1 MRSRRRLD
9 LAFLHLNL
17 GPIRSAIRTPGD
29 AGTREAKAFTRLGS
43 SAAKIA
49 EAPPDVVKVDGF
61 ASADH
66 HSLDGVAE
74 LHEGSVD
81 GHVALNVVDEPPHG
95 EEPTPSM
102 LRSVGGVW
110 LTSEKAATMEP
121 DERRACGLLL
131 HPLAVLSV
139 VVLLGNDHLL
149 KAAAPGLL
157 TGKLSDVAGLVV
169 FPLLLAEVAAVIAR
183 RMLRRPIEARAL
195 VLAAVLIT
203 AAGFSAVKTS
213 NVAADLWAGG
223 LGALQWLV
231 GFGFA
236 RGGPPPSTVVAVDP
250 TDLVALP
257 ALLVAV
263 LIARKRRQPRPG
275 RAVEAGSP
283 MPRRWLRTNRFAG
296 VAMALITALSSIAT
310 QPSTNHVASSIEEHF
325 QLDAS
330 FVVVRHVAWTVTNV
344 ATDPFRALALTATI
358 GRAPS
363 TDDMCQ
369 GATLPGVEVRVVP
382 DNPDLA
388 TPVQKPG
395 GCEPAG
401 IDLTETCA
409 TGCIGGAT
417 VLVEFEYHKDFAAKQ
432 TDAFISLSGGVYGN
446 SGGTLELVADP
457 RPGEDSP
464 PAVETTGLL
473 AYPFDVGPRNPS
485 AELHAVLRVPA
496 GALQKPL
503 DGLHG
508 RIRVLFWSV
517 DVKSG
522 FGTVQTLTL
531 GALEPYRPDS
541 VMGSAQVEIDWLRQ
555 CTAGEDCEIP
565 LTLHV
570 ETPRSGP
577 NAPSPDP
584 QTRQD
589 FWRWGLEASLIAL
602 DGRTLPPDSLRI
614 DGPSDPIKPS

>member
-1 MRSRRRLD
+1 MRSSRGLD
-9 LAFLHLNL
+9 LGFLYLNL
-17 GPIRSAIRTPGD
+17 GPIRSSVRTPRD
-29 AGTREAKAFTRLGS
+29 AGTREARAFTRLGS

-49 EAPPDVVKVDGF
+49 EAPPDVVNVDGF
-61 ASADH
+61 ASTDH
-66 HSLDGVAE
+66 HSLDGVAK
-74 LHEGSVD
+74 LHEGSVE

-95 EEPTPSM
+95 EEPTPVDAPIRGRG
-102 LRSVGGVW
+102 L
-110 LTSEKAATMEP
+110 EP
-121 DERRACGLLL
+121 DEPRAGGLLL
-131 HPLAVLSV
+131 HPLTVLSV

-157 TGKLSDVAGLVV
+157 TGKLSDIAGLVV
-169 FPLLLAEVAAVIAR
+169 FPLLLAEVAGFIAR
-183 RMLRRPIEARAL
+183 RMLGRPIEARIL
-195 VLAAVLIT
+195 VPATVLIT

-250 TDLVALP
+250 TDLAALP
-257 ALLVAV
+257 VLLAAL
-263 LIARKRRQPRPG
+263 LIARKRRQPDPG
-275 RAVEAGSP
+275 RAVEGGSR
-283 MPRRWLRTNRFAG
+283 MPRRWLWTDRFAG

-330 FVVVRHVAWTVTNV
+330 FVVVRHVGWTVTQV
-344 ATDPFRALALTATI
+344 ASDPYRELALTATV

-363 TDDMCQ
+363 TDNLCQ
-369 GATLPGVEVRVVP
+369 GATVPGVEVRVVP

-388 TPVQKPG
+388 PPVQKRR
-395 GCEPAG
+395 GCEPVG
-401 IDLTETCA
+401 IDLADTCA
-409 TGCIGGAT
+409 SGCTGGAT
-417 VLVEFEYHKDFAAKQ
+417 IIVEFEYHEDFAAKE
-432 TDAFISLSGGVYGN
+432 TDVFTSLAGDVYGN
-446 SGGTLELVADP
+446 SRGSLELVAAP

-464 PAVETTGLL
+464 PAFETTGLL
-473 AYPFDVGPRNPS
+473 AYPFDVGPGNPS

-503 DGLHG
+503 GGLYG
-508 RIRVLFWSV
+508 RIRALFWSV
-517 DVKSG
+517 DVKAG

-541 VMGSAQVEIDWLRQ
+541 VVGSSQVEIDWLQQ
-555 CTAGEDCEIP
+555 CSAGEDCEIP
-565 LTLHV
+565 LTLDV
-570 ETPRSGP
+570 QTPGSGP
-577 NAPSPDP
+577 NAPSFDP

-602 DGRTLPPDSLRI
+602 DGRTLPLDSLQI
-614 DGPSDPIKPS
+614 DGPSDPIKPF